1 MNSPFNVRYVLVSDY
16 ATIDHTGKLIVA
28 GLYTEDLVV
37 PSVPTILSS
46 IVVTI
51 LAEMPDTKRS
61 FRLMVETPSGVPLM
75 GGSGEIGPAPYIEG
89 SRPRTILGFQFNQ
102 VVLSEGGDYKIMVS
116 DVDEDSE
123 KFEIHRF
130 RLIVSSQAHA
140 QATATRMHPGAGV
153 SDPLEKPEK
162 RSAARRAK

>member
-37 PSVPTILSS
+37 PSVPTILAAL
-46 IVVTI
+46 VVTI
-51 LAEMPDTKRS
+51 LAEMPDTKRN
-61 FRLMVETPSGVPLM
+61 FRLTVETPSGVPLI
-75 GGSGEIGPAPYIEG
+75 GGGGEIGPAPYIEG
-89 SRPRTILGFQFNQ
+89 SRPRAILGFQFNQ

-116 DVDEDSE
+116 DAGEDSE

-140 QATATRMHPGAGV
+140 EATSSRMHREAGV
-153 SDPLEKPEK
+153 LDPSEKPK
-162 RSAARRAK
+162 NKSATSRAK